1 MLHIG
6 QNRWRHERL
15 IKVCVHEKFTNISS
29 SKFSL
34 FSSTHTV
41 KINSAN
47 SAVESGGGKQR
58 MWGRKNPSPMSFGSA
73 LALSHMNLRDS
84 DSVFFT

>member
-15 IKVCVHEKFTNISS
+15 IKVCLHEKFTNISS
-29 SKFSL
+29 SKFPL

-58 MWGRKNPSPMSFGSA
+58 MWGQEES
-73 LALSHMNLRDS
+73 
-84 DSVFFT
+84 